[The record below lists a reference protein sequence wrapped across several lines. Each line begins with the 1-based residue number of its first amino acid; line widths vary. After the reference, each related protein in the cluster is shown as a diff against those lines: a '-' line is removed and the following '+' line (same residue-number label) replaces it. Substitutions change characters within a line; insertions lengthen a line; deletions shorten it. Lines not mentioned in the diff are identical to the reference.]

1 MSLVPLAFPVL
12 PAGVAR
18 VSMEP
23 ERVDYAAPEARGR
36 GGGVQAGWPLWLASY
51 ELERLDPDSADLW
64 RAFMARLR
72 GRQRLFLGGNPE
84 RPFPRSY
91 PLGFAGV
98 ERGTGG
104 AFPGWANAW
113 SQAIDA
119 DGNALLTMT
128 GLPAFILLSAGDYV
142 GFKWD
147 AAGAPVAS
155 YHRRALTRVV
165 APVTANAAGAVT
177 AVIEPPIKTNVVPV
191 GAVAHLDRPGCL
203 MRQIP
208 ERSNL
213 GSVGSGSALSPSTL
227 VAAQELW
234 P

>member
-1 MSLVPLAFPVL
+1 MTLVPIAFPVL
-12 PAGVAR
+12 PAGIAR
-18 VSMEP
+18 VSLEV
-23 ERVDYAAPEARGR
+23 ERVDFAAPEARGR

-51 ELERLDPDSADLW
+51 ELDRVDPDSADLW
-64 RAFMARLR
+64 RAFVARLR
-72 GRQRLFLGGNPE
+72 GRQRLFTAPDPA

-91 PLGFAGV
+91 PGGFAGV

-104 AFPGWANAW
+104 PFPGWANAW
-113 SQAIDA
+113 SQTFDA
-119 DGNALLTMT
+119 DGNALLAMT
-128 GLPAFILLSAGDYV
+128 GLPALLALSRGDYV
-142 GFKWD
+142 GLEWD

-155 YHRRALTRVV
+155 YHRRAMVRVV
-165 APVTANAAGAVT
+165 APATANAAGSVT
-177 AVIEPPIKTNVVPV
+177 VMVEPPIDTRVVPV
-191 GAVAHLDRPGCL
+191 GAVAHLDNPLCL

-208 ERSNL
+208 ERSNV